1 MRTEIVATL
10 FVVALFITS
19 AFMVYGG
26 DQGSPSL
33 EATRSNGTVNVN
45 YSLPSSSH
53 SYPSTIVAI
62 TVDNHRS
69 DDIKVL
75 LTERSGP
82 PNSDPANVQGLVD
95 HLGAELEN
103 IGSSSKVSTIEEGSL
118 GSYLSAGNGT
128 LVIASTVNSTTSLM
142 LEDWV
147 RKGGV
152 LVVIG
157 PDCLPFIGYGGS
169 LEIGFER
176 YTYDDTTAE
185 GTLADTL
192 GLRTVYPAYGISV
205 EDVTSRSGTVLGF
218 TSGDGSVTTMAT
230 VPLGLGRV
238 LAMGGPIES
247 PFLASMEDVYA
258 WDLARCLE
266 TGAQWAAGPIYHERM
281 IVPAQ
286 GLVGS
291 LAFGIDKMA
300 IRISVFSLDDSHA
313 LFKSVMVAP

>member
-1 MRTEIVATL
+1 MRAEIVAAL
-10 FVVALFITS
+10 FVAALFITS

-26 DQGSPSL
+26 DQGTPSL

-62 TVDNHRS
+62 TVDNYRS
-69 DDIKVL
+69 DDITVL
-75 LTERSGP
+75 LTGRSGP

-118 GSYLSAGNGT
+118 GSYLSWGNGT
-128 LVIASTVNSTTSLM
+128 LIIASAVDLATSLM

-147 RKGGV
+147 GKGGV

-157 PDCLPFIGYGGS
+157 PDCLPFIGYGGT
-169 LEIGFER
+169 LKLGFER
-176 YTYDDTTAE
+176 YPYDGAIDE
-185 GTLADTL
+185 GSLAHAL
-192 GLRTVYPAYGISV
+192 GLRTVFPSHGISV
-205 EDVTSRSGTVLGF
+205 EDVTSHSGTVLGF
-218 TSGDGSVTTMAT
+218 TSGDGRLTTMAA

-266 TGAQWAAGPIYHERM
+266 AGAQWAAGPIQHERM
-281 IVPAQ
+281 NVPAQ
-286 GLVGS
+286 GLAGS
-291 LAFGIDKMA
+291 LAFGIDQMA

-313 LFKSVMVAP
+313 LFKSVMVEP

>member
-1 MRTEIVATL
+1 MRTKIVAAL
-10 FVVALFITS
+10 FVAAMFITS

-26 DQGSPSL
+26 DQGAPTL

-62 TVDNHRS
+62 TVDNYRS
-69 DDIKVL
+69 DDITVL
-75 LTERSGP
+75 LTGKSGP
-82 PNSDPANVQGLVD
+82 PNSDPANVQGLID

-103 IGSSSKVSTIEEGSL
+103 IGSSSRVAAIGEGSL

-128 LVIASTVNSTTSLM
+128 LVIASEVDLATSLM

-147 RKGGV
+147 REGGV

-157 PDCLPFIGYGGS
+157 PDCLPFIGYGGT
-169 LEIGFER
+169 LKLGFER
-176 YTYDDTTAE
+176 YTYDGTMDE
-185 GTLADTL
+185 GSLAYAL

-205 EDVTSRSGTVLGF
+205 EDVASRSGTVLGYA
-218 TSGDGSVTTMAT
+218 SGDGRLTTMAT

-238 LAMGGPIES
+238 VAMGGPIES

-266 TGAQWAAGPIYHERM
+266 AGAQWAAGPIHHERM
-281 IVPAQ
+281 NVPAQ
-286 GLVGS
+286 GLAGS
-291 LAFGIDKMA
+291 LAFGIDQMA

-313 LFKSVMVAP
+313 LFRSVMVAP